1 MVGIVTCSIIIFFIK
16 LNGLFPIYLIYKQ
29 NFGIINL
36 LLYNNII
43 YNIYIISIIIL
54 LDHKRYKNIQ
64 HILNNVH
71 ILFILFINIL

>member
-1 MVGIVTCSIIIFFIK
+1 MVGIVKCSIIIFFIK

-54 LDHKRYKNIQ
+54 LDHKRYTNIQ